1 MKCDRVR
8 ELVLTDHTDG
18 EIKANSREAV
28 KRHVAKCRECRDM
41 EKNVMRTRE
50 AFHDM
55 RHVEP
60 PAYLWPR
67 IKEAVSIKEAKKPAV
82 SVDILGALKDLFFGP
97 RYVFARATAAALVIL
112 VIVFAGL
119 AIQKHYMD
127 KDISYEEVFGFE
139 SVDINGGNTASDLGT
154 DIENYFL

>member
-1 MKCDRVR
+1 MKCDRVK
-8 ELVLTDHTDG
+8 ELLFTDHTDG

-28 KRHVAKCRECRDM
+28 KRHIAKCQECREI
-41 EKNVMRTRE
+41 EKNVMRMRE

-55 RHVEP
+55 RPVEP

-82 SVDILGALKDLFFGP
+82 SVNILGTLKDFVFAP

-112 VIVFAGL
+112 VMVFAGF
-119 AIQKHYMD
+119 AIQRHYMTSE
-127 KDISYEEVFGFE
+127 ISYQDEIGISSLEMNGSDASYNMGTAAEE
-139 SVDINGGNTASDLGT
+139 
-154 DIENYFL
+154 YFL